1 MLCSKQELRN
11 MSLHIYLCFLL
22 LPIFKNVLSDCLL
35 QNVFFQCSYL
45 FIGSSLNIKKTFSE
59 TWHFYDEG
67 EINLL
72 ATDFFFQIL
81 AHPVFKM

>member
-1 MLCSKQELRN
+1 

-45 FIGSSLNIKKTFSE
+45 FIGSSLNIKKKHSVKLGTFMTKE
-59 TWHFYDEG
+59 KLTFWRR
-67 EINLL
+67 N
-72 ATDFFFQIL
+72 FFF
-81 AHPVFKM
+81 FKF